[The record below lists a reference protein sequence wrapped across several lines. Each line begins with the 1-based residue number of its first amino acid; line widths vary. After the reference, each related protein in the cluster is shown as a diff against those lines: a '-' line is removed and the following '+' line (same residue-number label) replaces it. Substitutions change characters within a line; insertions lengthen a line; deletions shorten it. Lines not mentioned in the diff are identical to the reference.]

1 MMGIQGFH
9 NMFFVEQHAHMNIL
23 LSPPNVSSAPIS
35 KKNTHLKSMKYK
47 SLKPSL
53 QKLTAGMEATNGRL
67 WKMIFPF
74 KMVYV
79 FFSVSS
85 PISSVE
91 VLCVSPFCSKT
102 WGSSIHCSPLWF
114 RILANPRLQVA
125 PSLPFKLALWDT
137 DSHRLTEVKIFFIL
151 LSFSL
156 SFYYHLFIVS
166 WKIIIFYHVII
177 ISLSFPGKI
186 LLFLSFYYHFSSCFY
201 RFLVLSFSSFF

>member
-1 MMGIQGFH
+1 
-9 NMFFVEQHAHMNIL
+9 MFFVEQHAHMNII

-79 FFSVSS
+79 FFFGFQPYFFCGSLMRL
-85 PISSVE
+85 PILLLEFGLQEKLSKM
-91 VLCVSPFCSKT
+91 CSKT
-102 WGSSIHCSPLWF
+102 WGSSIHCFPLWF

-125 PSLPFKLALWDT
+125 PSLPFKLAL
-137 DSHRLTEVKIFFIL
+137 
-151 LSFSL
+151 
-156 SFYYHLFIVS
+156 
-166 WKIIIFYHVII
+166 
-177 ISLSFPGKI
+177 
-186 LLFLSFYYHFSSCFY
+186 
-201 RFLVLSFSSFF
+201 